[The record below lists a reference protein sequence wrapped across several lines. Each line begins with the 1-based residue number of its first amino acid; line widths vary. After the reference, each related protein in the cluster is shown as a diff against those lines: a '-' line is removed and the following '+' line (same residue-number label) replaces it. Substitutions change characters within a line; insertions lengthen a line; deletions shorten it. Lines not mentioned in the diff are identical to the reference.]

1 MALLTRIVQGPD
13 AGNLDLLSLLVA
25 AAGGGD
31 SFFMTGKEV
40 LVVNNGSGGTITVT
54 LVAGPDNFGVTNSA
68 HNLTFAILAGKLCV
82 IGPLS
87 LFRFR
92 DANGN
97 VQITYSGV
105 TTLTVGVLAVG
116 STA

>member
-1 MALLTRIVQGPD
+1 MALLTGIAQGPD
-13 AGNLDLLSLLVA
+13 AGNLDILSLLVA
-25 AAGGGD
+25 ANGGGD

-54 LVAGPDNFGVTNSA
+54 LVAGPDNFGITNAA
-68 HNLTFAILAGKLCV
+68 HNLTFAILAGKLCI
-82 IGPLS
+82 IGPTS

-97 VQITYSGV
+97 CQITYSGV
-105 TTLTVGVLAVG
+105 TSLTVGVFRIG
-116 STA
+116 TTS